1 VDVNPIN
8 KMVVVAQYP
17 DADEVVG
24 ELKTQA

>member
-1 VDVNPIN
+1 MDVNPIN
-8 KMVVVAQYP
+8 KMVDVAQYP